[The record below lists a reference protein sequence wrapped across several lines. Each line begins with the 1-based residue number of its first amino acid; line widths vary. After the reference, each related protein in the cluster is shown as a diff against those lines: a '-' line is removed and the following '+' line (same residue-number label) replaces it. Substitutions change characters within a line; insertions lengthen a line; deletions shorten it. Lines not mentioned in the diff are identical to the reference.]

1 MCVSEQYGEPLEQ
14 PSEHCEYVSAA
25 NDDRGDIA
33 RCFLDHSDR
42 PWMGLSHLAL
52 SLHNQRSQETTAEDP
67 ETFRNGQSRGRSCHD
82 ARKEVFGVP
91 PISFAVF

>member
-33 RCFLDHSDR
+33 RRFLDNSDR
-42 PWMGLSHLAL
+42 PRMGLSHLAL
-52 SLHNQRSQETTAEDP
+52 SFHNQRSKETTAEDP
-67 ETFRNGQSRGRSCHD
+67 ETFRNGQPRGRSRHD
-82 ARKEVFGVP
+82 AGKEVFGIP
-91 PISFAVF
+91 PISFPVF